1 MLTIRVVRESRAPSA
16 GPGAPGERRV
26 ALDPTTAGKLARA
39 VSADADQSIVMVD
52 AGAGRFSHFADAAY
66 DDVSGV
72 QVLEAGQHAEDAGL
86 VLCVRPPEPEL
97 IDSLAEG
104 TVLVGLL
111 SPFQSRELLERCKAR
126 RITALAMELVPRI
139 SRAQSMDA
147 LSSQA
152 AAAGYHAALTA
163 AHEASV
169 FFPML
174 TTAAGTI
181 RPARVIV
188 VGAGVAGLQ
197 AIATARRLGAQ
208 VWAYDIRAA
217 AREQVESL
225 GARMIDT
232 GVDASGEGGYAR
244 ELTDD
249 ERAAQAEALAKH
261 LSTAHAVITTAAIPG
276 RPSPKIITEDMV
288 ERMQPGSVIVDLA
301 AEGGGNCE
309 LTRPGE
315 TVEHND
321 VKIVGL
327 LDIPS
332 QLPVN
337 TSEMYGKNL
346 FNLLTPFIRD
356 GELVLDFDDAV
367 IGPMC
372 VTRDGDIVHEGVR
385 KALEDKA

>member
-1 MLTIRVVRESRAPSA
+1 MLSIRVLRESRAPSA
-16 GPGAPGERRV
+16 DALTSGERRV
-26 ALDPTTAGKLARA
+26 ALDPATAGKLAMA
-39 VSADADQSIVMVD
+39 VSKDAESPVVTIES
-52 AGAGRFSHFADAAY
+52 GAGTHAFFNDEAYADTRGVTVA
-66 DDVSGV
+66 DDDSGR
-72 QVLEAGQHAEDAGL
+72 GDAEL
-86 VLCVRPPEPEL
+86 VLCVRPPEPEA
-97 IDSLAEG
+97 IDQLAEG
-104 TVLVGLL
+104 SVLVGLL
-111 SPFQSRELLERCKAR
+111 APFQSKALIERCKAR
-126 RITALAMELVPRI
+126 KITALSMELVPRI

-152 AAAGYHAALTA
+152 AAAGYHCALTA

-225 GARMIDT
+225 GAKMIDT

-244 ELTDD
+244 ELTED
-249 ERAAQAEALAKH
+249 EKAKQAEALAKH

-276 RPSPKIITEDMV
+276 RRSPQIISEDMV
-288 ERMQPGSVIVDLA
+288 KRMQPGSVIVDLA
-301 AEGGGNCE
+301 AEGGGNCA
-309 LTRPGE
+309 LTKAGE
-315 TVEHND
+315 TVMSGG
-321 VKIVGL
+321 VKIIGPT
-327 LDIPS
+327 DIAS
-332 QLPVN
+332 ELPVN
-337 TSEMYGKNL
+337 ASEMYAKNL
-346 FNLLTPFIRD
+346 FNLLSPFIED
-356 GELVLDFDDAV
+356 GELKLDFEDAV

-372 VTRDGDIVHEGVR
+372 ITRNGDVVHDGVR
-385 KALEDKA
+385 KALEESA